1 MEANAWWLLAIPLF
15 FGLGWLAS
23 RLDSAQLLTE
33 TRALPT
39 SYFNGL
45 NFLLADQP
53 EKAIVAFEEVAR
65 LDPET
70 AELYFALGQLF
81 RRRGEAERAIRI
93 HKNLLKRADLP
104 AAQREQALFELA
116 QDFVA
121 AGIFD
126 HAEEAFAQLVG
137 TRYAAQAQRELA
149 RLYEKEANWSAA
161 IQCAHNY
168 LASSPSPDTLAIHK
182 TQQDL
187 AHYGCELAAMHLE
200 ANQPKDAQIALEAA
214 ADADARNPRL
224 PFLRAQLAYVAS
236 EPQVGLAQLDLAVQA
251 QPALTALALQTA
263 LQYATTPSETELNT
277 LLAWAVACPTAFAV
291 QALSPHLEA
300 AQRSA
305 DSILLLNALARQIGA
320 AHTTGGLAAVRSL
333 WSASQVAPDGTS
345 PAERDAWAAAAH
357 TASAALIH
365 RYDRPQCTACGF
377 KASRHHWR
385 CPGCGQWGTLPFAA

>member
-137 TRYAAQAQRELA
+137 TRYAAHAQRELA
-149 RLYEKEANWSAA
+149 RLYEKEANWPAA
-161 IQCAHNY
+161 IACAHNY
-168 LASSPSPDTLAIHK
+168 LASAASLDTPA
-182 TQQDL
+182 TDQTRQDL

-200 ANQPKDAQIALEAA
+200 ANQSQAALAALTAAAA
-214 ADADARNPRL
+214 ADASNPRL
-224 PFLRAQLAYVAS
+224 PFLRAQLAYVTF
-236 EPQVGLAQLDLAVQA
+236 EPEAGLAQLSAAVQA

-263 LQYATTPSETELNT
+263 LQYTASPSEAALNT
-277 LLAWAVACPTAFAV
+277 MLAWALACPSAFAV

-305 DSILLLNALARQIGA
+305 DTILLLNALARQISA
-320 AHTTGGLAAVRSL
+320 AHATGSLAAVRSL
-333 WSASQVAPDGTS
+333 WSASQAGSHGAS
-345 PAERDAWAAAAH
+345 PADLAAWTAAAH
-357 TASAALIH
+357 TASAVLTH

-385 CPGCGQWGTLPFAA
+385 CPGCGQWGTLPFAV

>member
-33 TRALPT
+33 TRALPR

-45 NFLLADQP
+45 NYLLAEQP

-93 HKNLLKRADLP
+93 HKNLLQRSDLP

-126 HAEEAFAQLVG
+126 HAEDAFAQLDG
-137 TRYAAQAQRELA
+137 TRYAAHAQRELA
-149 RLYEKEANWSAA
+149 RLYEKEANWPSAIA
-161 IQCAHNY
+161 CAQNY
-168 LASSPSPDTLAIHK
+168 LASTPAPSAADTSKIR
-182 TQQDL
+182 QDL
-187 AHYGCELAAMHLE
+187 AHYGCELAAQHLE
-200 ANQPKDAQIALEAA
+200 SKATSQAQEAISLA
-214 ADADARNPRL
+214 QTADASNPRL
-224 PFLRAQLAYVAS
+224 PFLLAQVAYTQNDTS
-236 EPQVGLAQLDLAVQA
+236 TGLAQLGAAVQT
-251 QPALTALALQTA
+251 QPALTVLALQTA
-263 LQYATTPSETELNT
+263 LKYSPSPHPSELSTM
-277 LLAWAVACPTAFAV
+277 LAWALASPSAFAV
-291 QALSPHLEA
+291 QALAPHLEQA
-300 AQRSA
+300 SRSA
-305 DSILLLNALARQIGA
+305 DYVQLLNALAYQLNTTQA
-320 AHTTGGLAAVRSL
+320 AGSLAAVRSL
-333 WSASQVAPDGTS
+333 WNAAEHTQTTQAEDRSAWLT
-345 PAERDAWAAAAH
+345 AAN
-357 TASAALIH
+357 TASAALTH
-365 RYDRPQCTACGF
+365 RYDRPLCNACGF